1 MAPSNAHRLWWQG
14 SHALFAFAWH
24 PSLWH
29 ESLGRPLLSAPCLL
43 LRHSQSEP
51 VPAPLCPRSLVHSSW
66 LLLLIK
72 KTQRHQ
78 DLREM
83 PGSTGFFAG
92 SSTVS
97 SVGMLWPRGAGFCPH
112 WLAQALDLTLNSR
125 RTFENTLA
133 FTAPEAGVQ

>member
-1 MAPSNAHRLWWQG
+1 MAPSNAHRLWWQE

-29 ESLGRPLLSAPCLL
+29 ESLGRTLLRAPCLL
-43 LRHSQSEP
+43 LRHPQSEP
-51 VPAPLCPRSLVHSSW
+51 VPAPLYSRSLAQSSW
-66 LLLLIK
+66 LLLLIR
-72 KTQRHQ
+72 KTRRHR

-97 SVGMLWPRGAGFCPH
+97 VGMLCPRGAGFYPH

-125 RTFENTLA
+125 RTSENTLA
-133 FTAPEAGVQ
+133 FTAPEPGVH